1 MNPTIIAG
9 VIGGG
14 AVLIPSGA
22 AALIAWGAI
31 HATIDA
37 LKARMTAA
45 ETELGKVDQI
55 LADVSYIRGVLDG
68 EARAARTKTA
78 REARPWAA
86 GGGCGSPS
94 SSPISARGWPASD
107 DHPVPLG

>member
-1 MNPTIIAG
+1 MNPTVTAG
-9 VIGGG
+9 
-14 AVLIPSGA
+14 LLGA
-22 AALIAWGAI
+22 AAMLLPGIVGALIAWGNI

-45 ETELGKVDQI
+45 EAELGKVDQI

-78 REARPWAA
+78 REARP
-86 GGGCGSPS
+86 
-94 SSPISARGWPASD
+94 
-107 DHPVPLG
+107 